1 MKRTVV
7 LCAAISLCAAAFAWA
22 DYGVID
28 RGTWPENWP
37 KELELLRAQAR
48 TLDGPLAP
56 QLHFAIH
63 FQNREQFEAAWP
75 QLLKLKGADAPLVLK
90 RGPDFFLGEEHAAGV
105 VVHSPL
111 PRDAKQLEKPAS
123 TAAKDAGA
131 DGGADFNYTLVL
143 VVDGDIVDLNR
154 IPLPADTLIVD
165 ERFKE
170 KP

>member
-1 MKRTVV
+1 MKRVV
-7 LCAAISLCAAAFAWA
+7 ALCAAISCCLAALAWA

-37 KELELLRAQAR
+37 KELEPLRAQAR

-63 FQNREQFEAAWP
+63 FQNREEFEAAWP
-75 QLLKLKGADAPLVLK
+75 HLLKLKGDGTALVLR

-111 PRDAKQLEKPAS
+111 PRDAKKMRKPAS
-123 TAAKDAGA
+123 TAAEDAGA
-131 DGGADFNYTLVL
+131 ADFNYSLVL
-143 VVDGDIVDLNR
+143 VVDGEIVDLNR
-154 IPLPADTLIVD
+154 IPFPADTPIVD
-165 ERFKE
+165 ERFEE
-170 KP
+170 KK